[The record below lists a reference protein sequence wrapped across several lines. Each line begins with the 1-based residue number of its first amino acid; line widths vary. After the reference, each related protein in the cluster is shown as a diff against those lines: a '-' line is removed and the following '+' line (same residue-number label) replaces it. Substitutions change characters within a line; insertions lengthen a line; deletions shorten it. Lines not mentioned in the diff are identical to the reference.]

1 MSGSAKINSYV
12 DFVIKWKW
20 AVLIGS
26 LLLTLGLAT
35 GMPKLGLNNDYR
47 VFFSDDN
54 PDLTA
59 FDALENTYTKNDNVL
74 ILIHPKE
81 GDVFNQSTLGA
92 IYEMTEESW
101 QIPYSTRVDS
111 ITNFQHT
118 WADGDNLIVEDLIEE
133 RKFDDSKIQRAKE
146 VSVKEPFIYKK
157 LLSEDLKTAGIN
169 VRIQAPGESV
179 SEVPEVAAFVRDLR
193 DRYKAEYPDQ
203 EIRLVGV
210 SMMNNAFAET
220 PIKDISTVMPLMF
233 LLFTVALIL
242 FLRSIIAALITFVLV
257 IISTIT
263 ALGTA
268 GHLGVF
274 LDPVSAAVPYIILT
288 LAVAD
293 AIHILVT
300 FFHELQ
306 NGKSKPEAL
315 RESFQVNVK
324 PIFLTSITT
333 AIGFL
338 SLNFSDSP
346 PFRLLGNLTAFGV
359 MVAWFYSMTFFPA
372 VLSILPVK
380 APKRLKFTS
389 SFMEMLSGFVIAHH
403 KTIVIVLGTITLIL
417 VLSISKLQ
425 INDRYHEYFSKKL
438 DIRNDME
445 FSIDNLTGVYLTSFS
460 LESDGTNGVSNPE
473 FLAKVNEFTD
483 WLKAKPEVAHVNTFS
498 DTMKRL
504 NMNMNSDD
512 PSYYRLPD
520 SQELG
525 AQYLLLYE
533 MSLPYGL
540 DVNDQINIDKS
551 SLRIDVTY
559 GDPDLRVIE
568 ASSLEANKWL
578 RENGLKTMQDNR
590 GAGTTMM
597 FANITRR
604 NIDGM
609 VVGTTVGFILI
620 AIILMIALRSF
631 KIGFISLIPNILPSA
646 MAFGI
651 WAIIKGEIGFAI
663 TVVASIS
670 IGIIIDDTVHFLSK
684 YYRARRELGYV
695 TRDAIKYAFNTVGMA
710 LVGTSFIIACGFL
723 MLGLSTF
730 RVTAYMG
737 LLTSVAIICA
747 LITDFLLLPALLM
760 TIDNK
765 NYKKS

>member
-1 MSGSAKINSYV
+1 M
-12 DFVIKWKW
+12 
-20 AVLIGS
+20 VLILT
-26 LLLTLGLAT
+26 LLLASVFSPGITN
-35 GMPKLGLNNDYR
+35 LGLNNDYR
-47 VFFSDDN
+47 IFFSEDN
-54 PDLTA
+54 PDLNA
-59 FDALENTYTKNDNVL
+59 FDSLENTYTKNDNVL

-81 GDVFNQSTLGA
+81 GDVFNKTTLGA
-92 IYEMTEESW
+92 IYELTEDSW

-133 RKFDDSKIQRAKE
+133 RDFDNKKIERAKE
-146 VSVKEPFIYKK
+146 VSISEPFIYKK
-157 LLSEDLKTAGIN
+157 ILSEDLKTAGIN
-169 VRIQAPGESV
+169 VRIQAPGKSV
-179 SEVPEVAAFVRDLR
+179 SEVPEVAEYVRSLR
-193 DRYKAEYPDQ
+193 DKYEQKYPDQ
-203 EIRLVGV
+203 EIKLVGV
-210 SMMNNAFAET
+210 TMMNNAFAET
-220 PIKDISTVMPLMF
+220 PQKDFSFVMPLMF
-233 LLFTVALIL
+233 AVFTFALIL
-242 FLRSIIAALITFVLV
+242 FLRSLIATVVTLILV
-257 IISTIT
+257 IISTLT

-268 GHLGVF
+268 GYLGIF
-274 LDPVSAAVPYIILT
+274 LDPVSAAVPNIILT

-293 AIHILVT
+293 SIHILVT
-300 FFHELQ
+300 FFHELRQ
-306 NGKSKPEAL
+306 GKNKTEAMIG
-315 RESFQVNVK
+315 SFQINVK
-324 PIFLTSITT
+324 PVFLTSITT

-359 MVAWFYSMTFFPA
+359 MVAWFYSMTFLPA
-372 VLSILPVK
+372 VLSILPIK
-380 APKRLKFTS
+380 APKRS
-389 SFMEMLSGFVIAHH
+389 NLSVQLIDSLSNFVIARHRV
-403 KTIVIVLGTITLIL
+403 ILIVLGTITLLL
-417 VLSISKLQ
+417 VLSISRLQ

-445 FSIDNLTGVYLTSFS
+445 FSIDNLTGVYITSFS
-460 LESDGTNGVSNPE
+460 LESGDTNGVSNPE
-473 FLAKVNEFTD
+473 YLQKVNEFTN
-483 WLKAKPEVAHVNTFS
+483 WLKEKPEVSHVNTFS

-504 NMNMNSDD
+504 NMNMNGDD
-512 PSYYRLPD
+512 PSYYRLPE

-559 GDPDLRVIE
+559 ADPDLKNIE

-578 RENGLKTMQDNR
+578 KENGLESMTSNR
-590 GAGTTMM
+590 GAGTTLM

-609 VVGTTVGFILI
+609 IVGTTVGFALI
-620 AIILMIALRSF
+620 AIIMMIALRSF
-631 KIGFISLIPNILPSA
+631 KIGLLSLIPNVLPAA

-684 YYRARRELGYV
+684 YYGARKDFGYG
-695 TRDAIKYAFNTVGMA
+695 TSRAIKYAFETVGTA
-710 LVGTSFIIACGFL
+710 LSGTSFIIATGFL

-737 LLTSVAIICA
+737 LLTAVAIICA
-747 LITDFLLLPALLM
+747 LITDFLLLPALLLA
-760 TIDNK
+760 IDKK
-765 NYKKS
+765 NNNN

>member
-1 MSGSAKINSYV
+1 MSGSSKINSYIN
-12 DFVIKWKW
+12 FVIKWRW
-20 AVLIGS
+20 AVLIAS
-26 LLLTLGLAT
+26 LLLTFGLGP
-35 GMPKLGLNNDYR
+35 GMAKLGLNNDYR
-47 VFFSDDN
+47 VFFSEDN

-81 GDVFNQSTLGA
+81 GNVFNQTTLGA
-92 IYEMTEESW
+92 IYEITEDSW

-133 RKFDDSKIQRAKE
+133 REFGDTEIQRAKE

-179 SEVPEVAAFVRDLR
+179 KEVPEVAGFVRNLR
-193 DRYKAEYPDQ
+193 DKYETKYPDQ

-210 SMMNNAFAET
+210 TMMNNAFAET
-220 PIKDISTVMPLMF
+220 PIRDVSFVMPLMF
-233 LLFTVALIL
+233 ILFTIALII
-242 FLRSIIAALITFVLV
+242 FLRSLIAALVTFILV

-268 GHLGVF
+268 GHLGVY

-306 NGKSKPEAL
+306 AGKSKSDAL

-324 PIFLTSITT
+324 PVFLTSITT

-359 MVAWFYSMTFFPA
+359 MVAWFYSMTFLPA
-372 VLSILPVK
+372 AISILPLK
-380 APKRLKFTS
+380 APKKSKFAAT
-389 SFMEMLSGFVIAHH
+389 FMETLSGFVIAHH
-403 KTIVIVLGTITLIL
+403 KTILVVLGTITLVL
-417 VLSISKLQ
+417 VLSISRLQ

-473 FLAKVNEFTD
+473 FLKKVSEFTD
-483 WLKAKPEVAHVNTFS
+483 WLKDKPEVAHVNTFS

-504 NMNMNSDD
+504 NMNMNGDD
-512 PSYYRLPD
+512 PSYYRLPE
-520 SQELG
+520 SRELG

-568 ASSLEANKWL
+568 ASSLDANRWL

-590 GAGTTMM
+590 GAGTTLM

-604 NIDGM
+604 NIEGM
-609 VVGTTVGFILI
+609 IVGTTVGFILI
-620 AIILMIALRSF
+620 AFIMMLALRSF
-631 KIGFISLIPNILPSA
+631 KIGLLSLIPNILPAA

-651 WAIIKGEIGFAI
+651 WALIKGEIGFAI

-684 YYRARRELGYV
+684 YYRARRELGY
-695 TRDAIKYAFNTVGMA
+695 TTQDAIKYAFETVGMA

-760 TIDNK
+760 TIDKKDYSK
-765 NYKKS
+765 N

>member
-1 MSGSAKINSYV
+1 MSGNKQINSYV
-12 DFVIKWKW
+12 EFLLKWRW
-20 AVLIGS
+20 AFLILS
-26 LLLTLGLAT
+26 LLLAFGIAP
-35 GMPKLGLNNDYR
+35 GMAKLGLNNDYR

-81 GDVFNQSTLGA
+81 GDVFNKTTLSA
-92 IYEMTEESW
+92 IYDITEDSW

-111 ITNFQHT
+111 ISNFQHT
-118 WADGDNLIVEDLIEE
+118 WAEGDNLIVEDLIEE
-133 RKFDDSKIQRAKE
+133 REFGNKEIQRAKE

-193 DRYKAEYPDQ
+193 DRYKVEYPDQ

-220 PIKDISTVMPLMF
+220 PLKDVSFVMPLMF

-242 FLRSIIAALITFVLV
+242 FLRSLIAAIVTFILV

-268 GHLGVF
+268 GHLGIF

-306 NGKSKPEAL
+306 AGKSKSEAL
-315 RESFQVNVK
+315 KESFQVNVK
-324 PIFLTSITT
+324 PVFLTSITT

-359 MVAWFYSMTFFPA
+359 MLAWFYSMTFLPA
-372 VLSILPVK
+372 ALSILPLK
-380 APKRLKFTS
+380 APKKLKFAS

-403 KTIVIVLGTITLIL
+403 RKVLLVLGTITLIL
-417 VLSISKLQ
+417 ILSISKLE

-473 FLAKVNEFTD
+473 FLEKVSEFTD

-504 NMNMNSDD
+504 NMNMNGDD
-512 PSYYRLPD
+512 PSYYSLPQ

-568 ASSLEANKWL
+568 ASSLDANKWL

-609 VVGTTVGFILI
+609 IVGTTVGFILI
-620 AIILMIALRSF
+620 AFIMMLALRSF
-631 KIGFISLIPNILPSA
+631 KIGLLSLIPNILPAA

-684 YYRARRELGYV
+684 YYRARRDLGYA
-695 TRDAIKYAFNTVGMA
+695 TPDAIKYAFETVGMA
-710 LVGTSFIIACGFL
+710 LLGTSFIIACGFL

-760 TIDNK
+760 TIDKK

>member
-1 MSGSAKINSYV
+1 MT
-12 DFVIKWKW
+12 
-20 AVLIGS
+20 
-26 LLLTLGLAT
+26 LLLAFGLGPGIT
-35 GMPKLGLNNDYR
+35 KLGLNNDYR
-47 VFFSDDN
+47 TFFSDDN
-54 PDLTA
+54 PDLNA
-59 FDALENTYTKNDNVL
+59 FDSLENTYTKNDNVL

-81 GDVFNQSTLGA
+81 GDVFNKTTLGA
-92 IYEMTEESW
+92 IYEITEDSW
-101 QIPYSTRVDS
+101 QTPYSTRVDS
-111 ITNFQHT
+111 ISNFQHT

-133 RKFDDSKIQRAKE
+133 RDFDENKIQRAKE
-146 VSVKEPFIYKK
+146 VSIKEPFIYKK

-179 SEVPEVAAFVRDLR
+179 SEVPEVAGYVRGLR
-193 DRYKAEYPDQ
+193 DKYQDKYPDQ

-220 PIKDISTVMPLMF
+220 PQKDFSFVMPLMF
-233 LLFTVALIL
+233 AVFSFALIF
-242 FLRSIIAALITFVLV
+242 FLRSIIAAIITFILV
-257 IISTIT
+257 IISTIS

-268 GHLGVF
+268 GYLGIY
-274 LDPVSAAVPYIILT
+274 LDPVSAAVPNIILT

-300 FFHELQ
+300 FFHELRQ
-306 NGKSKPEAL
+306 SKSKTDAL
-315 RESFQVNVK
+315 KESFQVNVK
-324 PIFLTSITT
+324 PVFLTSITT

-359 MVAWFYSMTFFPA
+359 MTAWFYSMTFLPA
-372 VLSILPVK
+372 IVSIMPLRAPSRSRLTLQFIDSLSN
-380 APKRLKFTS
+380 
-389 SFMEMLSGFVIAHH
+389 FVIANY
-403 KTIVIVLGTITLIL
+403 KSILIILGTITLVLI
-417 VLSISKLQ
+417 LSISRLQ

-460 LESDGTNGVSNPE
+460 IESDGTNGVSNPE
-473 FLAKVNEFTD
+473 YLKKVSEFTD
-483 WLKAKPEVAHVNTFS
+483 WLKKKPEVSHVNTFS

-504 NMNMNSDD
+504 NMNLNGDD
-512 PSYYRLPD
+512 PSYYRLPE

-559 GDPDLRVIE
+559 GDPDLRNIE
-568 ASSLEANKWL
+568 ASSLDANRWL
-578 RENGLKTMQDNR
+578 RENGLETMKSNR
-590 GAGTTMM
+590 GAGTTLM

-609 VVGTTVGFILI
+609 IVGTSVGFALI
-620 AIILMIALRSF
+620 ALIMMIALRSV
-631 KIGFISLIPNILPSA
+631 KIGLLSLIPNILPAA

-684 YYRARRELGYV
+684 YYRARKDLGFD
-695 TRDAIKYAFNTVGMA
+695 TSKAIKYAFETVGTA
-710 LVGTSFIIACGFL
+710 LTGTSFIIAAGFL

-737 LLTSVAIICA
+737 LLTAVAIICA

-760 TIDNK
+760 AIDKKNHNK
-765 NYKKS
+765 I

>member
-1 MSGSAKINSYV
+1 MSGSPRISSYIE
-12 DFVIKWKW
+12 FVVKWRW
-20 AVLIGS
+20 AVLILT
-26 LLLTLGLAT
+26 LLLAFGLGPGIA
-35 GMPKLGLNNDYR
+35 KLGLNNDYR
-47 VFFSDDN
+47 VFFSEDN
-54 PDLTA
+54 PDLIA
-59 FDALENTYTKNDNVL
+59 FDSLENTYTKNDNVL
-74 ILIHPKE
+74 ILVHPKE
-81 GDVFNQSTLGA
+81 GDVFNKTTLGA
-92 IYEMTEESW
+92 LYEITEDSW

-133 RKFDDSKIQRAKE
+133 RDFDDNKIQRAKE

-169 VRIQAPGESV
+169 VRIQAPGKSV
-179 SEVPEVAAFVRDLR
+179 SEVPEVASFVRNIR
-193 DRYKAEYPDQ
+193 DKYEAKYPDL

-210 SMMNNAFAET
+210 SMLNNAFAET
-220 PIKDISTVMPLMF
+220 PQKDISFIMPLMF
-233 LLFTVALIL
+233 GVFTFALIL
-242 FLRSIIAALITFVLV
+242 FLRSLIAAVVTFILVLMSAIT
-257 IISTIT
+257 T
-263 ALGTA
+263 LGTA
-268 GHLGVF
+268 GHLGIY
-274 LDPVSAAVPYIILT
+274 LDPVSVAVPYIILT

-300 FFHELQ
+300 FFHELRD
-306 NGKSKPEAL
+306 GKSKTEAL

-324 PIFLTSITT
+324 PVFLTSITT

-359 MVAWFYSMTFFPA
+359 MTAWFYSMTFLPA
-372 VLSILPVK
+372 ALSILPLK
-380 APKRLKFTS
+380 ATKKS
-389 SFMEMLSGFVIAHH
+389 KYVAGVMDSLSGFVIAHH
-403 KTIVIVLGTITLIL
+403 KSILIVLGTITLVLI
-417 VLSISKLQ
+417 LSISRLQ

-473 FLAKVNEFTD
+473 YLQKVSDFTD
-483 WLKAKPEVAHVNTFS
+483 WLKQKPEVSHVNTFS

-504 NMNMNSDD
+504 NMNMNGDD
-512 PSYYRLPD
+512 PSYYRLPE

-559 GDPDLRVIE
+559 GDPDLRNIE
-568 ASSLEANKWL
+568 ASSLQANEWL
-578 RENGLKTMQDNR
+578 KENGLESMKDNR
-590 GAGTTMM
+590 GAGTTLM

-609 VVGTTVGFILI
+609 IVGTTVGFILI
-620 AIILMIALRSF
+620 AFIMMLALRSF
-631 KIGFISLIPNILPSA
+631 KIGLLSLIPNILPAA

-684 YYRARRELGYV
+684 YYRARKDLGYA
-695 TRDAIKYAFNTVGMA
+695 TRDAIKYAFETVGMA
-710 LVGTSFIIACGFL
+710 LVGTSFIIACGFS

-737 LLTSVAIICA
+737 LLTAVAIICA

-760 TIDNK
+760 TIDKK
-765 NYKKS
+765 NHNNN